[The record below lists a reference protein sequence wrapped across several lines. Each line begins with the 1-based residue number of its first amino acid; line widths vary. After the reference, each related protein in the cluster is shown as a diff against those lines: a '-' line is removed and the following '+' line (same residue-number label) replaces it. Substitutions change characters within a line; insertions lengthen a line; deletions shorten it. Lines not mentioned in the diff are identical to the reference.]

1 MRLSEQDAELFFEL
15 LWALQ
20 FYVNQKLKILP
31 IKSLGDYHKAPTDQK
46 VKARD
51 AVYQNIDLVD
61 SFVRENPN
69 NFSSDHLEI
78 ISKWKHFISGSF
90 FIERQL
96 KKYAIFIQDDR
107 VYGVLGLNESFDELA
122 FGAGLPLFIETVLLP
137 FKGKI
142 TYDGLIGFRNIYFG
156 SGIRRGLKETY
167 MRAKQNNRIIVSLE
181 KPPAE
186 QQRQSTPKSTKDW
199 GPELAELA
207 MKGKA
212 LRGSVDDPAIYSPA
226 FSLVRA
232 SIEFAQAAASDAD
245 DLEGLHKALKKVRRA
260 YNKTN
265 TVLSRKE

>member
-1 MRLSEQDAELFFEL
+1 MKLSDQDADLFFRL

-20 FYVNQKLKILP
+20 FYVNQKLVIVP
-31 IKSLGDYHKAPTDQK
+31 INTLDEYHKAPTDQK
-46 VKARD
+46 VQVRE
-51 AVYQNIDLVD
+51 AVYQNIDLID
-61 SFVRENPN
+61 SFVSENPN
-69 NFSSDHLEI
+69 NFSADHLDI
-78 ISKWKHFISGSF
+78 ISKWKRFISGSF

-96 KKYAIFIQDDR
+96 KKYAVFIQDDR

-167 MRAKQNNRIIVSLE
+167 MRAKQNNRIIESLE
-181 KPPAE
+181 APPAE
-186 QQRQSTPKSTKDW
+186 KKGKIKPKPTKDW
-199 GPELAELA
+199 KPELEDLA
-207 MKGKA
+207 RKAKA

-232 SIEFAQAAASDAD
+232 SIEFAQTAASDAD
-245 DLEGLHKALKKVRRA
+245 DMEGLHKALQKVRRA
-260 YNKTN
+260 YNKSN